1 MEADFVNVFVQKQ
14 KEVMNDLLAR
24 VVMLEAR
31 TSLAESKLEDSS
43 KTNLQLE
50 GEMVRLRE
58 AYDNQTNRLKDAQ
71 TQIKADE
78 KVKTEL
84 ANLRAEVEIMVE
96 EKKQLMKQLTEANVQ
111 KGVLQAKLASA
122 GLTPT
127 ATTQKKS

>member
-127 ATTQKKS
+127 ATPHKKS

>member
-14 KEVMNDLLAR
+14 KDVMNDLLAR

-31 TSLAESKLEDSS
+31 TALAESKLEDSS

-50 GEMVRLRE
+50 GEMARMRE
-58 AYDNQTNRLKDAQ
+58 AYESQTNKLKDAL

-78 KVKTEL
+78 KVKAEL
-84 ANLRAEVEIMVE
+84 TALRAEVEIIVE

-122 GLTPT
+122 GTTP
-127 ATTQKKS
+127 TTQKKS

>member
-1 MEADFVNVFVQKQ
+1 
-14 KEVMNDLLAR
+14 
-24 VVMLEAR
+24 MLEAR
-31 TSLAESKLEDSS
+31 TALAESKLEDSS

-50 GEMVRLRE
+50 GEMARLRE
-58 AYDNQTNRLKDAQ
+58 AYDNQTNKLKDAQ

-111 KGVLQAKLASA
+111 KGVLQAKLNTAVA
-122 GLTPT
+122 TPS
-127 ATTQKKS
+127 TTQKKS

>member
-111 KGVLQAKLASA
+111 KGVLQAKLASV
-122 GLTPT
+122 G
-127 ATTQKKS
+127 